1 MKALYTQK
9 IFPVI
14 LDHVMQL
21 DSFTQARQQLLSGVT
36 GHVVEVGF
44 GTGLNLPFY
53 GAGVLSLTAVD
64 PNHGMNRLADPR
76 IAQAKFPVSHRQL
89 SAEKMPFETDS
100 VDAVVSTWTLCSIP
114 DVNAAL
120 AEIRRILKPTGMFYL
135 VEHGLSPNIQL
146 AKWQNR
152 LTPVQKIL
160 ADGCH
165 LNRDI
170 KKIVEQAGFEWVQC
184 RHFNAAKVPHLFSWM
199 TMGQAKKRDRS
210 D

>member
-1 MKALYTQK
+1 MKALYSQK

-14 LDHVMQL
+14 LDHVMQF
-21 DSFTQARQQLLSGVT
+21 DSLMAARKKLLTDVA

-53 GAGVLSLTAVD
+53 GEGVLSLTAVD
-64 PNHGMNRLADPR
+64 PNQGMNRLAEPR
-76 IAQAKFPVSHRQL
+76 IAQAKFPVMHRQL

-120 AEIRRILKPTGMFYL
+120 AEMRRILKPTGSLYL
-135 VEHGLSPNIQL
+135 VEHGLSPNRQL

-152 LTPVQKIL
+152 LTPVQKVV

-170 KKIVEQAGFEWVQC
+170 KKIVEEAGFEWVQC
-184 RHFNAAKVPHLFSWM
+184 EHFNAQKLPNIFSWM
-199 TMGQAKKRDRS
+199 TLGHAKK
-210 D
+210 

>member
-1 MKALYTQK
+1 MKELYKQK

-14 LDHVMQL
+14 LDHVMQI
-21 DSFTQARQQLLSGVT
+21 DSMMQARQKLLADVA

-53 GAGVLSLTAVD
+53 GDGVLSLTAVD
-64 PNHGMNRLADPR
+64 PNQGMNRLAEPR
-76 IAQAKFPVSHRQL
+76 IAQAKFPVAHRQI
-89 SAEKMPFETDS
+89 SAEKMPFDNDS

-114 DVNAAL
+114 DVTAAL
-120 AEIRRILKPTGMFYL
+120 AEIKRILKPTGTFYL
-135 VEHGLSPNIQL
+135 VEHGLSPNHQL

-152 LTPVQKIL
+152 LTPVQKIV

-165 LNRDI
+165 LNRDM

-184 RHFNAAKVPHLFSWM
+184 KHFNAQKIPHLFSWM
-199 TMGQAKKRDRS
+199 TMGQAKK
-210 D
+210 

>member
-1 MKALYTQK
+1 MKELYKHK

-14 LDHVMQL
+14 LDQVMQF
-21 DSFTQARQQLLSGVT
+21 DSLMEARQRLLSHVS

-64 PNHGMNRLADPR
+64 PNQGMNRLAEPR
-76 IAQAKFPVSHRQL
+76 IAQVQFPVTHRQI
-89 SAEKMPFETDS
+89 SAEKMPFESDS

-120 AEIRRILKPTGMFYL
+120 AEIRRILKPTGTFYL
-135 VEHGLSPNIQL
+135 VEHGLSPNRQL
-146 AKWQNR
+146 ATWQNR
-152 LTPVQKIL
+152 LTPVQKVI

-165 LNRDI
+165 LNRDM
-170 KKIVEQAGFEWVQC
+170 KKIVAQAGFEWIEC
-184 RHFNAAKVPHLFSWM
+184 EHFNAQKLPHLFSWM
-199 TMGQAKKRDRS
+199 TLGQAKKRD
-210 D
+210 

>member
-1 MKALYTQK
+1 MKELYQHK
-9 IFPVI
+9 VFPVI
-14 LDHVMQL
+14 LDHVMQF
-21 DSFTQARQQLLSGVT
+21 DSMMEARQKLLADVA

-53 GAGVLSLTAVD
+53 GKGVLSLTAVD
-64 PNHGMNRLADPR
+64 PNQGMNRLAEPR
-76 IAQAKFPVSHRQL
+76 IAQAKFPVMHSQI
-89 SAEKMPFETDS
+89 SAEKMPFESDS

-120 AEIRRILKPTGMFYL
+120 AEIKRILKPTGTFYL
-135 VEHGLSPNIQL
+135 VEHGLSPNRQL

-152 LTPVQKIL
+152 LTPVQKVI

-165 LNRDI
+165 LNRDM

-184 RHFNAAKVPHLFSWM
+184 EHFNAKNLPNIFSWM
-199 TMGQAKKRDRS
+199 TLGHAKK
-210 D
+210 

>member
-1 MKALYTQK
+1 MKELYQQK
-9 IFPVI
+9 VFPVI
-14 LDHVMQL
+14 LDHVMQF
-21 DSFTQARQQLLSGVT
+21 DSMMEARQKLLADVA

-53 GAGVLSLTAVD
+53 GKGVLSLTAVD
-64 PNHGMNRLADPR
+64 PNQGMNRLAEPR
-76 IAQAKFPVSHRQL
+76 IAQAKFPVMHRQI
-89 SAEKMPFETDS
+89 SAEKMPFESDS

-120 AEIRRILKPTGMFYL
+120 AEIKRILKPTGTFYL
-135 VEHGLSPNIQL
+135 VEHGLSPNRQL

-152 LTPVQKIL
+152 LTPVQKVI

-165 LNRDI
+165 LNRDM

-184 RHFNAAKVPHLFSWM
+184 EHFNAKNLPNIFSWM
-199 TMGQAKKRDRS
+199 TLGHAKK
-210 D
+210 